1 MPDDRLYQAFVCVCV
16 CVYVRSGFICHLR
29 EFGKVNF
36 STVDFLDKKI
46 LLKIFN
52 CLTHSLQEQAYGYGG
67 KDRGKG

>member
-1 MPDDRLYQAFVCVCV
+1 MIVLW
-16 CVYVRSGFICHLR
+16 SGFICHLR
-29 EFGKVNF
+29 EPGRVNF

-67 KDRGKG
+67 KGGRGIGWEAGMDMCTPLNLK